1 MHFASAPE
9 EQCVLFL
16 GLVQVYPD
24 GRTGELLTDPSGAH
38 VSFVS
43 AVSEHDGKLFLGNL
57 VGSYV
62 SVLDLEHTHASTS
75 SSSQQ

>member
-1 MHFASAPE
+1 MPPALCCCAA
-9 EQCVLFL
+9 V
-16 GLVQVYPD
+16 VQVYAD
-24 GRTGELLTDPSGAH
+24 GRTGEMLTDTTGRH

-62 SVLDLEHTHASTS
+62 SVLDLHQPHTPGN
-75 SSSQQ
+75 SSQH